1 MLYSCYII
9 YCCLENNKITSV
21 HIRYG
26 HIFFPNIFDLKLVES
41 IDVEPRDVE
50 GWLFLSLKS
59 QETDQVSSPFASL
72 EF

>member
-50 GWLFLSLKS
+50 G
-59 QETDQVSSPFASL
+59 
-72 EF
+72 